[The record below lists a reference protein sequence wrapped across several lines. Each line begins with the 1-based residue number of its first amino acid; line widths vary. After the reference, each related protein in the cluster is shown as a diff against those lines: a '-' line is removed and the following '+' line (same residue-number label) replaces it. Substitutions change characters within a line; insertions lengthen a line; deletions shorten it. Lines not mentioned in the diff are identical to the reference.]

1 MQHFRPRDYLALI
14 LPALL
19 CVSLKLAT
27 AQTNP
32 VPEGATGVEGTISAG
47 PAHGGP
53 VRAGVSGSMPLA
65 RMAFA
70 VKQGDGVVT
79 TFQTDVQGHF
89 RVLLPAG
96 HYTVVRKDY
105 TSSIGS
111 YGPFPVEVSAGKMT
125 SVRWECDTGMR

>member
-1 MQHFRPRDYLALI
+1 MQNFRPRDYLALI

-19 CVSLKLAT
+19 FVSLTLAA
-27 AQTNP
+27 AQTSP
-32 VPEGATGVEGTISAG
+32 APEGTAGIEGTISAG

-53 VRAGVSGSMPLA
+53 VRAGVSNSMPLA

-70 VKQGDGVVT
+70 VKQGDEVVT
-79 TFQTDVQGHF
+79 TFQTDDQGHF
-89 RVLLPAG
+89 RVLLAAG

-105 TSSIGS
+105 TSAIGS
-111 YGPFPVEVSAGKMT
+111 YGPFPVKVTAGKMT